1 MAESTGVEPVSLL
14 REPLF
19 SRQVPYRP
27 AHSPSKLSKNKE
39 ILVGPVGFEPHKR
52 TALEAVAY
60 ASSATGLKLEIVQ
73 ELVTQS
79 G

>member
-27 AHSPSKLSKNKE
+27 AHSPFELSKNDG
-39 ILVGPVGFEPHKR
+39 ILVGPVGVEPTK
-52 TALEAVAY
+52 
-60 ASSATGLKLEIVQ
+60 GLLLRQLRMPVPPRA
-73 ELVTQS
+73 
-79 G
+79 